1 MKKENEN
8 NTKVVGLIAI
18 FANLSITVMEV
29 LVLLKV
35 LPYDIIGGG
44 QLESYEKA
52 AVLAGFSIVVQVF
65 LMYCIA
71 VASNILSH
79 KRFQKVAGVIL
90 RVFIVYFAINIVMN
104 LMGKTW
110 FEKIYG
116 SVICLVQI
124 VCFTVIVRRQKAN

>member
-18 FANLSITVMEV
+18 LANLSITVMEV

-44 QLESYEKA
+44 QLERYEKA
-52 AVLAGFSIVVQVF
+52 AVLAGFSIFVQVF
-65 LMYCIA
+65 LMYCVA
-71 VASNILSH
+71 VASDIFPH
-79 KRFQKVAGVIL
+79 KRFQKIAGVIL
-90 RVFIVYFAINIVMN
+90 RVFVVYFAINIVMN

-116 SVICLVQI
+116 SVVCLVQI
-124 VCFTVIVRRQKAN
+124 VCFTVIIRRQKAN